1 MANGQPTAPLRIRVG
16 KDGRML
22 LLGCPATGLLGRIA
36 LGRHTCAKWH
46 VAVKTDGF
54 QHPSCIDFRLTD
66 GRAFT
71 QFARTD
77 TTRYSRCYVVG
88 GAPGEFDVLLR
99 WVRNHS
105 PYPKIKD
112 MEVWCFGLYLGS
124 DEYPKASSDYK
135 TVAHVAIAEDGAVT
149 VNGRNA
155 GVWPEFASSTASP
168 STTGI

>member
-22 LLGCPATGLLGRIA
+22 LLGCPAAGLMGRIA

-46 VAVKTDGF
+46 IAIKTDGF

-66 GRAFT
+66 G
-71 QFARTD
+71 
-77 TTRYSRCYVVG
+77 G
-88 GAPGEFDVLLR
+88 GPGEFDVLLR

-149 VNGRNA
+149 VNGRPA
-155 GVWPEFASSTASP
+155 GIWPEFAIPTASP
-168 STTGI
+168 STYGISPT